1 MTPSSSKKTSKA
13 ASGTARAYK
22 KICDGLASILKDYK
36 AGKNLWQESDED
48 IHMAV
53 ERVLT
58 ERIGALGK
66 KIHTGRSRNDQV
78 CTDFK
83 LYMRHRAAEIRA
95 LEVSLMETVLD
106 LAKKYF
112 GKMMP
117 GYTHLQQAQ
126 PIYFSHYLMSM
137 FFAVSRDV
145 KRLDNFLELHSELPL
160 HGWFRLPV
168 PPRPRCKGTRI

>member
-1 MTPSSSKKTSKA
+1 MAKTSAKKSENKA
-13 ASGTARAYK
+13 KKGTQTNMWTGRFASGMAQSMVDLSFSLQFDAELIEEDIEGSIGHGKGLVESGVLSKADYK

-117 GYTHLQQAQ
+117 GYTHLQQA
-126 PIYFSHYLMSM
+126 
-137 FFAVSRDV
+137 
-145 KRLDNFLELHSELPL
+145 
-160 HGWFRLPV
+160 
-168 PPRPRCKGTRI
+168 